1 MSDYTPDGWT
11 KEAWHK
17 QMFTEVA
24 VAYRLVEMGLVN
36 TDEPFD
42 DEFAK
47 EVDARY
53 KEWLTEVKVQERKA
67 ERERIIKELEVCE
80 DGHSMPEGDG
90 RWAIVLRTAISIVRG
105 EGK

>member
-1 MSDYTPDGWT
+1 MSSHIPPEQVIADMIQAIRR
-11 KEAWHK
+11 E
-17 QMFTEVA
+17 E
-24 VAYRLVEMGLVN
+24 RL
-36 TDEPFD
+36 
-42 DEFAK
+42 
-47 EVDARY
+47 
-53 KEWLTEVKVQERKA
+53 A

>member
-1 MSDYTPDGWT
+1 MKDMDWQTADANPEQLLKPMDKPADAINVDGT
-11 KEAWHK
+11 IYYSVEAVGQLCATH
-17 QMFTEVA
+17 
-24 VAYRLVEMGLVN
+24 
-36 TDEPFD
+36 
-42 DEFAK
+42 
-47 EVDARY
+47 
-53 KEWLTEVKVQERKA
+53 RKL